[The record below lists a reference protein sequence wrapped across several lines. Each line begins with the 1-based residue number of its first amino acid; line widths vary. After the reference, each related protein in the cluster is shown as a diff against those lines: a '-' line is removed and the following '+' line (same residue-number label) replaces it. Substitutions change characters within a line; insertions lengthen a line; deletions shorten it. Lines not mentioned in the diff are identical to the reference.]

1 MQRENAVLRH
11 ELAEK
16 RQRIR
21 TLDGQLLE
29 ANQRRR
35 DVTKRVDDLI
45 AQVDH
50 LESQFAVPES

>member
-1 MQRENAVLRH
+1 MLRH

-16 RQRIR
+16 RQRLR
-21 TLDGQLLE
+21 ALDGQLLE

-45 AQVDH
+45 AQIDH
-50 LESQFAVPES
+50 LESQFAQPES